1 MEQQTPIIPSS
12 PSPPPQKKKKI
23 KDETAQKLKRANF
36 PSLVIL
42 DHSAYGFGRRALG
55 RE

>member
-12 PSPPPQKKKKI
+12 PSPPPLPKKI